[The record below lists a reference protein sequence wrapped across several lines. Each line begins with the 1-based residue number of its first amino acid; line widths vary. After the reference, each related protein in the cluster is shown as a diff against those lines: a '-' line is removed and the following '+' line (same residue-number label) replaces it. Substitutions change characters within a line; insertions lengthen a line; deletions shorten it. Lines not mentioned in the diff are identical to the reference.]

1 MSQKDYIKIVSE
13 EIYNQLGYGL
23 SEITYE
29 KAYQAELSEVFRNVQ
44 TEYHIQEY
52 YTTMNGK
59 KIQIGDLRIDIL
71 IDNEI
76 IIELKTLESSLMKK
90 KDIKITK
97 EYKQLKRY
105 MKLMNIS
112 KGFLIN
118 IFNGG
123 VDLFEIDDSI
133 PPEIII

>member
-133 PPEIII
+133 PPEII

>member
-29 KAYQAELSEVFRNVQ
+29 KAFQAELSEVFRNVQ

-133 PPEIII
+133 PPEII